1 LTALTNTQLRSQLLD
16 ASLRAERLDAPDHAY
31 DGRWTLRPDHARQI
45 RPDLPE
51 LLRLAAERIPTG
63 LDEIT
68 TAPARTTDPATSKA
82 AARSISPTNACGKLA
97 LAYYKAR
104 VIYGLDGLTARTAVK
119 MAKLENLAAPWK
131 RVSDLKAAGI
141 VAWTGETDDS
151 VTGAAQ
157 EILALTDHGVRE
169 VRRLM
174 AAAVAEA
181 EAAK

>member
-1 LTALTNTQLRSQLLD
+1 MTALTNTELRSHLLD
-16 ASLRAERLDAPDHAY
+16 AYQRVDCIDSSNLAL
-31 DGRWTLRPDHARQI
+31 DGRWSLRHDRGRQI
-45 RPDLPE
+45 RPELPE

-68 TAPARTTDPATSKA
+68 TAPARRTDPATSKA

-97 LAYYKAR
+97 LAFYKAR

-119 MAKLENLAAPWK
+119 MAKLEHLAAPWK

-141 VAWTGETDDS
+141 VAWTGGTDDS

-174 AAAVAEA
+174 PDAVAEA